1 MSNLIFVA
9 FRDLTLEEIA
19 WPHREAQEF
28 MGKIVINGK
37 TNHAELLA
45 RINMWKDSGYRVEC
59 DVED

>member
-28 MGKIVINGK
+28 IGKIVMNGK

-45 RINMWKDSGYRVEC
+45 QIDRWKAQGYKVEC
-59 DVED
+59 DVEN